1 MSGAH
6 QMRNAG
12 LAISMLHRA
21 PGDKPDAEAIA
32 QGVAVAFWPA
42 RLQRLAPGP
51 LTGLLP
57 PATEVWLDGAHNA
70 DAGIQLARH
79 FAAEPRRI
87 HLVTGMLA
95 NKHPDATL
103 APLAPRLASIA
114 VVPVPGQDRKSTRLN
129 SSH

>member
-12 LAISMLHRA
+12 LAIAMLHLA

-57 PATEVWLDGAHNA
+57 PATEVWLAGAHNA
-70 DAGIQLARH
+70 DAGIQSS
-79 FAAEPRRI
+79 EERR
-87 HLVTGMLA
+87 VGTA
-95 NKHPDATL
+95 C
-103 APLAPRLASIA
+103 
-114 VVPVPGQDRKSTRLN
+114 VSTCR
-129 SSH
+129 SRWSPSH